1 MRKATL
7 LVFCLGML
15 VGCVKPP
22 PSPSHQE
29 QCADWNTKAFAKAA
43 SLSLWHACLADG
55 ADQNARDENGY
66 APLHFAAATSG

>member
-22 PSPSHQE
+22 PNLSRQE
-29 QCADWNTKAFAKAA
+29 Q
-43 SLSLWHACLADG
+43 LS
-55 ADQNARDENGY
+55 
-66 APLHFAAATSG
+66 